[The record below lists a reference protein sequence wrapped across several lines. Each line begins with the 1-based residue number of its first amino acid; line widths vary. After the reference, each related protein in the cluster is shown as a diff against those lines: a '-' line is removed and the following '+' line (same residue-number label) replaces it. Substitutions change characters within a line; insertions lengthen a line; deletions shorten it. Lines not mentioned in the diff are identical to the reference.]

1 MPKNK
6 AFAVIQLSGIL
17 GSNHMATM
25 PIILLSSFDS
35 WNGGSSLIKVLVVDD
50 HDLIR
55 DGISRLLAD
64 DDKITVIGEASSGE
78 DGVAKARELRPDV
91 VLMDANMPGIGGLEA
106 TRRLL
111 RYDPD
116 VKVIAVTVHGD
127 EPYPTRFMQA
137 GAAGYV
143 TKGADVAEM
152 VIAIK
157 QVASGKR
164 YLAPDIAQQMALKA
178 VNPDDS
184 PFDDLSDRE
193 MQVMLMIT
201 KGQKV
206 QEISEQLFLSPKTV
220 NSYRYRL
227 FEKLKIDNDVELT
240 HLAIRHG
247 IIESEKL

>member
-1 MPKNK
+1 M
-6 AFAVIQLSGIL
+6 
-17 GSNHMATM
+17 
-25 PIILLSSFDS
+25 
-35 WNGGSSLIKVLVVDD
+35 IKVLIVDD
-50 HDLIR
+50 HELIR
-55 DGISRLLAD
+55 SGISRLLAD
-64 DDKITVIGEASSGE
+64 HEKINVIGEASSGE
-78 DGVAKARELRPDV
+78 EGITKSRELRPDV

-111 RYDPD
+111 RFDPD
-116 VKVIAVTVHGD
+116 IKVIAVTVHGD

-137 GAAGYV
+137 GAAGYI
-143 TKGADVAEM
+143 TKGADIEEM
-152 VIAIK
+152 VIAIR

-164 YLAPDIAQQMALKA
+164 YLAPDIAQQMALNA
-178 VNPDDS
+178 VNPDEGS

-201 KGQKV
+201 RGQKV
-206 QEISEQLFLSPKTV
+206 QDISEQLFLSPKTV

-227 FEKLKIDNDVELT
+227 FEKLKIENDVELT

>member
-1 MPKNK
+1 M
-6 AFAVIQLSGIL
+6 
-17 GSNHMATM
+17 
-25 PIILLSSFDS
+25 
-35 WNGGSSLIKVLVVDD
+35 IKVMIVDD
-50 HDLIR
+50 HELIR
-55 DGISRLLAD
+55 SGISRLLAD
-64 DDKITVIGEASSGE
+64 DDKINVIGEAESGE
-78 DGVAKARELRPDV
+78 EAVSKARELRPEV

-111 RYDPD
+111 RFDPD
-116 VKVIAVTVHGD
+116 IKIIAVTVHGD

-143 TKGADVAEM
+143 TKGAGIDEM
-152 VIAIK
+152 TIAIK

-164 YLAPDIAQQMALKA
+164 YLTPEIAQQMALKA
-178 VNPDDS
+178 VNPDEGS
-184 PFDDLSDRE
+184 PFDELSDRE

-201 KGQKV
+201 RGQKV

-240 HLAIRHG
+240 HMAIRHG
-247 IIESEKL
+247 IIQSEKL